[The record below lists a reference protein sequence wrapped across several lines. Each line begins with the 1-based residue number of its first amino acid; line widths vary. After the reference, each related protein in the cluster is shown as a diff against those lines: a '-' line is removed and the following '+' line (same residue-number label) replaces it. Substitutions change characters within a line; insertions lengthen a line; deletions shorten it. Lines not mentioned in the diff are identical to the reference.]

1 MVAIISALV
10 GSVIALFAGLL
21 GIWFK
26 HYLDNKPIAK
36 KESLFSDPEECPKRS
51 SSGENMIS
59 TINSQCVEFDFSKGV
74 NTDQQF
80 VSIVYKFGR
89 CGVLS
94 KFDHIDFDV
103 VFEGGNFNQLDFE
116 LQTPNKVLPVF
127 NIERYPENQNKTKRV
142 EIPFKEYSADDLHNV
157 NVLSF
162 VVWNTYYDGD
172 SQDAECYGKYRIQ
185 NLALRKK

>member
-89 CGVLS
+89 FGILS
-94 KFDHIDFDV
+94 KFDYIEFEI
-103 VFEGGNFNQLDFE
+103 VFEDGNFNQLDFE
-116 LQTPNKVLPVF
+116 LQTPNDVLEP
-127 NIERYPENQNKTKRV
+127 IKTTLHPEDKDQPIRVVIPLKDYTANK
-142 EIPFKEYSADDLHNV
+142 LHNV
-157 NVLSF
+157 NVVSF
-162 VVWNTYYDGD
+162 VVWRSYHDED
-172 SQDAECYGKYRIQ
+172 SQHPECYGKYRIQ